1 MWVRRV
7 QLIGAGVALVML
19 LAGGWFK
26 LGERPGEE
34 GRSKLGDGSTRITL
48 DDGRRVSLRY
58 GEKGLVERHQK
69 AKGGS
74 WSEPRL
80 LYRTKENDCQSVT
93 LATHR
98 GTVAAIADYGYG
110 CPAGSPPDYSIAAV
124 ATADDLG
131 DWDVEVTEHF
141 DGWEHV
147 RFSFTGNHVR
157 FEYPTLEGTA
167 TLDWWPLWGFTDPD
181 L

>member
-1 MWVRRV
+1 MRTNRAL
-7 QLIGAGVALVML
+7 LIGVGVVLVVALT
-19 LAGGWFK
+19 GGW
-26 LGERPGEE
+26 LIWDERAHEE
-34 GRSKLGDGSTRITL
+34 GRLKLGDGSARITL

-58 GEKGLVERHQK
+58 GEQGLVERHQTT
-69 AKGGS
+69 KGS
-74 WSEPRL
+74 RWSKPRVI
-80 LYRTKENDCQSVT
+80 YRSQEYDCRYVT

-124 ATADDLG
+124 ATANDLD

-147 RFSFTGNHVR
+147 RFSSSGSHVR
-157 FEYPTLEGTA
+157 FDYPTLEGTA
-167 TLDWWPLWGFTDPD
+167 TLNWWSSWGFSDPD